1 MTDSRRPFFSR
12 PLVQM
17 GLVAA
22 VAAIATMLVMAL
34 YSNISMRKAE
44 ARQTSM
50 KLVDLDEQTVDPA
63 QWGKNFPRQFD
74 SYQRTSEKYST
85 KYGGAGS
92 EGMPQSRLKDDPRLV
107 SIFDGYA
114 FAIDFNL
121 RRGHAYMLQDQR
133 ETRRVTERPQPG
145 ACLHCHA
152 SNTVAYR
159 EAGLR
164 QGAAGTLNDPFAS
177 ANGQA
182 QLMAGFEAVGKLTYA
197 EATKLV
203 KHPVACLD
211 CHDPRNM
218 QVRVTKPGFIRG
230 IDALARS
237 SEPVPHLPSIE
248 KWRKGDRS
256 AAYDANR
263 DASRQEMRSMVCGQC
278 HVEYYCGPKVTLFFP
293 WDNGLKV
300 EQIEATYDAYKFP
313 DGHRFFDW
321 THARTGAEVVKAQHP
336 EFEMWSQ
343 GTHAR
348 SGVACADCHMPYM
361 REGAIKVSDHHVRS
375 PLLNV
380 SRSCQTCHRFPEEE
394 LKARVAIIQDRTK
407 ALMDRAEDAL
417 VQLIGALEQARRDGV
432 DPSTLTP
439 ATELQRKAQWRVDFV
454 NAENSMGFHA
464 PQEAAR
470 ILGEAIDYARQGQ
483 LALRVPGGLARPGV
497 GKGQPR

>member
-1 MTDSRRPFFSR
+1 MADDRLPFLSR
-12 PLVQM
+12 PVVQM

-22 VAAIATMLVMAL
+22 VAAIATMLMMAL
-34 YSNISMRKAE
+34 YSNISMRKEE
-44 ARQTSM
+44 ARQRSM
-50 KLVDLDEQTVDPA
+50 KLVELNEKVVDPA
-63 QWGKNFPRQFD
+63 EWGKNFPREYD
-74 SYQRTSEKYST
+74 TYLRTAEKYTT

-92 EGMPQSRLKDDPRLV
+92 EAMPQSRLDEDPRLV
-107 SIFDGYA
+107 AIFDGYA
-114 FAIDFNL
+114 FAIDFNR

-133 ETRRVTERPQPG
+133 QTRRVTERPQPG
-145 ACLHCHA
+145 SCLHCHA

-164 QGAAGTLNDPFAS
+164 LGAPGSLDDLFTSPNA
-177 ANGQA
+177 QA
-182 QLMAGFEAVGKLTYA
+182 QLMAGFEAVCEMSY
-197 EATKLV
+197 EDATKLV
-203 KHPVACLD
+203 QHPVACID

-218 QVRVTKPGFIRG
+218 QIRVTKPGFIRG

-237 SEPVPHLPSIE
+237 DEPLPHLPSIE
-248 KWRKGDRS
+248 KWRRGDRS
-256 AAYDANR
+256 VPYDANR

-293 WDNGLKV
+293 WDNGLKADR
-300 EQIEATYDAYKFP
+300 IEATYDAYTFP

-321 THARTGAEVVKAQHP
+321 THARTGAEVLKAQHP

-343 GTHAR
+343 GIHAR
-348 SGVACADCHMPYM
+348 SAVACADCHMPYV
-361 REGAIKVSDHHVRS
+361 REGAIKISDHQVRS

-394 LKARVAIIQDRTK
+394 IKARVEIIQDRTK

-417 VQLIGALEQARRDGV
+417 VELIAAVQQARNDGI
-432 DPSTLTP
+432 DG
-439 ATELQRKAQWRVDFV
+439 ATIRSASGLQRKAQWRVDFV

-470 ILGEAIDYARQGQ
+470 ILAEAIDYARQGQ
-483 LALRVPGGLARPGV
+483 IILRESLVSTE
-497 GKGQPR
+497 KQPAPSR